1 LEFYYSVT
9 SKGGQLRNEI
19 TPPTTAQL
27 TEPPSVGLSMVQTRA
42 AAALTSEIWSK
53 YAAVE
58 CEDSGEAY
66 RDALAAAELASIVL
80 RIELA
85 AVEKAWAEEHASL
98 LDQLARKD
106 ETIWHLAQHSQHFN
120 LKASG
125 AMVLTPPKRKVAR
138 QTYTVAR
145 PAWNEGHAGGRKA
158 FGSKPPTKGKL
169 AVNKHFIHAGGKG
182 GVPMC
187 DAKAGMKGGLP
198 VCEASVLQ
206 GAAKPSVL
214 KTPVT
219 KTPVTKTPT
228 TKTPVGLKSLK
239 KAQGGVKR
247 KAPMRA
253 VPLVAAAGA

>member
-1 LEFYYSVT
+1 
-9 SKGGQLRNEI
+9 
-19 TPPTTAQL
+19 
-27 TEPPSVGLSMVQTRA
+27 
-42 AAALTSEIWSK
+42 
-53 YAAVE
+53 
-58 CEDSGEAY
+58 
-66 RDALAAAELASIVL
+66 
-80 RIELA
+80 
-85 AVEKAWAEEHASL
+85 
-98 LDQLARKD
+98 
-106 ETIWHLAQHSQHFN
+106 
-120 LKASG
+120 
-125 AMVLTPPKRKVAR
+125 MVLTPPKRKVAR

-206 GAAKPSVL
+206 GPAKPSVL